1 MQPERHF
8 CETAKAFSQSAGR
21 VKRFIL
27 LFIQRSQKKK
37 KKIKKTQQKNMLNP
51 IKINEISSWSP
62 HTSCSRSLT

>member
-8 CETAKAFSQSAGR
+8 CEIGKAFSQRAGR

-37 KKIKKTQQKNMLNP
+37 KKDKEEDSAK
-51 IKINEISSWSP
+51 E
-62 HTSCSRSLT
+62 HA